1 MGKSLFIAEK
11 PSVAQE
17 FARALKIS
25 GKKGDGFIESE
36 TAVVTWCVGHLVTM
50 SYPESY
56 DPSLKPVSYTHLD
69 VYKRQIPGTLPSS
82 GTRASVKWMRT
93 SFGKRL

>member
-1 MGKSLFIAEK
+1 MCSCSLPFYCPSCVLRSLERRSMGKSLFIAEK
-11 PSVAQE
+11 PRVAPE

-25 GKKGDGFIESE
+25 GKKGDGFIVSE

-56 DPSLKPVSYTHLD
+56 EPALKRWSMH
-69 VYKRQIPGTLPSS
+69 TLPLLP
-82 GTRASVKWMRT
+82 KE
-93 SFGKRL
+93 F

>member
-25 GKKGDGFIESE
+25 GKGDGFIESE

-56 DPSLKPVSYTHLD
+56 DPSRSGGAW
-69 VYKRQIPGTLPSS
+69 IPFHFFRRNLNTRSS
-82 GTRASVKWMRT
+82 TV
-93 SFGKRL
+93 

>member
-56 DPSLKPVSYTHLD
+56 DPSPEAVEHGY
-69 VYKRQIPGTLPSS
+69 PSIS
-82 GTRASVKWMRT
+82 SEGI
-93 SFGKRL
+93 